1 MAMANEC
8 DCRLSTHQQSPSAAG
23 CRIFAPKPCEL
34 VAMKSIKPHSRI
46 RRFRREAVY
55 ILLIT
60 AAAIGALVFF
70 EPHAPSVGRYMIS
83 SGQAERPSDA
93 PRIIRGGDAWNSS
106 PRASTPRA
114 PASQRPAAA
123 PGAQLIDVVT
133 RVRDGDTIVVGLIPI
148 RIANL
153 DCAETGT
160 AAGERATRRM
170 TELVR
175 GQQLTCQLEG
185 RRSWDREVGVCALP
199 GGRDLGEILIAER
212 FCTRWR

>member
-1 MAMANEC
+1 MNV
-8 DCRLSTHQQSPSAAG
+8 RSAATPAETLRQR
-23 CRIFAPKPCEL
+23 RIFALKINEPA
-34 VAMKSIKPHSRI
+34 AMRSIKPNSRM
-46 RRFRREAVY
+46 RHFRRQAVY
-55 ILLIT
+55 IVLTT
-60 AAAIGALVFF
+60 AAAIGALVAF
-70 EPHAPSVGRYMIS
+70 EHHAPSIGRYMMP
-83 SGQAERPSDA
+83 SGEAERPSDA
-93 PRIIRGGDAWNSS
+93 PRIIRGGDAWNSG
-106 PRASTPRA
+106 PRAFTPRA

-185 RRSWDREVGVCALP
+185 RRSWDREVGVCALS

>member
-1 MAMANEC
+1 MSV
-8 DCRLSTHQQSPSAAG
+8 RSAAERAEMLRQR
-23 CRIFAPKPCEL
+23 RIFALKVNEHT
-34 VAMKSIKPHSRI
+34 AMRSIKPNSRM

-55 ILLIT
+55 ILLTT

-70 EPHAPSVGRYMIS
+70 EPHAPSVGRYMMS
-83 SGQAERPSDA
+83 SGQPERPSDA
-93 PRIIRGGDAWNSS
+93 PRIIRGGDAWNSG
-106 PRASTPRA
+106 PRAATPRA

-160 AAGERATRRM
+160 VSGERATRRM